1 MTELVASETTV
12 VIALSAAS
20 ALAIALTTLIVGV
33 MFFAVFDGEE
43 TVHDVQRFVEL
54 TEEARSLLP
63 GRPLLHDPDGETS
76 AAIGRFL
83 AKKEEARRVLWE
95 SRRTRLQEQA
105 AADGGL
111 QRHSER
117 ARFPQRP
124 KDASEAASRPAAGV
138 QTRSRPISGRLT

>member
-63 GRPLLHDPDGETS
+63 GGPLLHDPDGETS

-83 AKKEEARRVLWE
+83 AKKEEARRALWE
-95 SRRTRLQEQA
+95 SRQTRLHEQA

-111 QRHSER
+111 H
-117 ARFPQRP
+117 RF
-124 KDASEAASRPAAGV
+124 
-138 QTRSRPISGRLT
+138 